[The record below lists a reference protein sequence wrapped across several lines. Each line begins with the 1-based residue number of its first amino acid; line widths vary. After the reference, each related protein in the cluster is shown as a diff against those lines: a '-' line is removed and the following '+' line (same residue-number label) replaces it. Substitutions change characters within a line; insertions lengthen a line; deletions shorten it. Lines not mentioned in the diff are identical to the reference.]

1 MSILSYSFN
10 FFYSIDKVTSFAIH
24 ILPGTFY
31 YLLRWNPKL
40 WPNNKIPLISRLT
53 WSEQFY
59 YPLVFY
65 LLWQIFYLIV
75 HFVVIEKDPTL
86 ITSIRHLTRDKKNP
100 ATKAGTNLAIK
111 LGNFLKLYC
120 VVTVVYLLYSKIVPQ
135 SKIHSGFSKFGLS
148 ISIL

>member
-1 MSILSYSFN
+1 M
-10 FFYSIDKVTSFAIH
+10 TSFAIH

-40 WPNNKIPLISRLT
+40 WPNDKIPLITRLT

-100 ATKAGTNLAIK
+100 ATKAGTKLAIK
-111 LGNFLKLYC
+111 LGNFFKNCIFSVVFLDLEPKLRDLIH
-120 VVTVVYLLYSKIVPQ
+120 LLFLIGVRPLVS
-135 SKIHSGFSKFGLS
+135 
-148 ISIL
+148 